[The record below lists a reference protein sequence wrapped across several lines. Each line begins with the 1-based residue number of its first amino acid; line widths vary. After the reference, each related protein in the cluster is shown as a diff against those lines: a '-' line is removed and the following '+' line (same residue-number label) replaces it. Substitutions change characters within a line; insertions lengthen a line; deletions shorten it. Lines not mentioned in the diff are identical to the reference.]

1 MKKISLLLF
10 YIVFSMA
17 TFTQNEVNTTFS
29 TTMNATFGNLD
40 KTKVPHGILL
50 GYNLEFATP

>member
-10 YIVFSMA
+10 YLLFS
-17 TFTQNEVNTTFS
+17 FTALAQNEVNTTFG

-40 KTKVPHGILL
+40 KTKVPHGLL
-50 GYNLEFATP
+50 LDFGMEFTKS